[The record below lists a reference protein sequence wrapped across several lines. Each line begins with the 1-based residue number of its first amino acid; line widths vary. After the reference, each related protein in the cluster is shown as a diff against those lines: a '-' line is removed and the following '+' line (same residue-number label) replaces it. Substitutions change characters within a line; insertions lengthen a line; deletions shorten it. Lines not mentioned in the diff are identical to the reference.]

1 MTCLGCRR
9 HLTVRMLHATDP
21 LRKQTEAT
29 MLWTLTVLLLL
40 LWVVGLLT
48 AHTLGGFIHILLVLA
63 LIVLVARMIQGRRVK
78 RVSNPR
84 GDIT

>member
-1 MTCLGCRR
+1 
-9 HLTVRMLHATDP
+9 
-21 LRKQTEAT
+21 

-40 LWVVGLLT
+40 LWVVGLIT

-63 LIVLVARMIQGRRVK
+63 LIVLVVRLIQGRRGK
-78 RVSNPR
+78 RLSNPR